1 MTNYGK
7 TRYYKVIDIEF
18 EDIDSV
24 MIPEENISIRE
35 YFKKRY
41 ELKIEQSRQPLLVVE
56 NKKKVYCLIFRLTI
70 KLIWS
75 LNFAWWLESPM
86 ISTSSE
92 GKKYRKLP

>member
-75 LNFAWWLESPM
+75 LNFA
-86 ISTSSE
+86 
-92 GKKYRKLP
+92 